1 MFGDL
6 SLTLFLQ
13 TVPARCCFFAR
24 GLGRE
29 TVVFLLQDV
38 REMLGK
44 GYSKG
49 EIAEVFAAEGCE
61 ISRHFWRVYRS
72 MEGTQNDD
80 TTAQNKAT
88 AMAHENDETGDEI
101 GPNDAEIRGQNCT
114 ESTSKAD
121 SDVACNAQESGTSP
135 AQEADTNVNPVDTPI
150 DIDTDTGHD
159 STLEAGQKNPFTKIL
174 KGRMV
179 SIALCDYL
187 TQHKGQ

>member
-1 MFGDL
+1 MPITYNL
-6 SLTLFLQ
+6 ETLQ
-13 TVPARCCFFAR
+13 RVQARMKRCPKKQPKTQYSV
-24 GLGRE
+24 RE

-121 SDVACNAQESGTSP
+121 PDMACNSQESGISL
-135 AQEADTNVNPVDTPI
+135 AHEADINANS
-150 DIDTDTGHD
+150 IDTDTGHD

>member
-1 MFGDL
+1 MPITYNL
-6 SLTLFLQ
+6 ETLQ
-13 TVPARCCFFAR
+13 RVQARMKRCPKKQPKTQYSV
-24 GLGRE
+24 RE

-80 TTAQNKAT
+80 TTAQTKAT

-101 GPNDAEIRGQNCT
+101 GPDDAEIRGQNCT

-121 SDVACNAQESGTSP
+121 PDMACNSQESGTSP
-135 AQEADTNVNPVDTPI
+135 VQEADTNVNPSG
-150 DIDTDTGHD
+150 TDTGHD
-159 STLEAGQKNPFTKIL
+159 RNPFTKIL
-174 KGRMV
+174 KGRFE
-179 SIALCDYL
+179 IKPDTEDL
-187 TQHKGQ
+187 